1 LRGAGLRVAEYRL
14 TIKPSAAK
22 ELERL
27 AEPVA
32 SRVEAKIAGLAND
45 PRPAGVKKL
54 KGDLALWRIRIGD
67 YRVIY
72 SIDDRTDIVD
82 VVRVRHRSKGYD

>member
-1 LRGAGLRVAEYRL
+1 MADYRL

-27 AEPVA
+27 ATELA
-32 SRVEAKIAGLAND
+32 SRIETKIVALASD

-54 KGDLALWRIRIGD
+54 QGERDLWRIRIGD
-67 YRVIY
+67 YRVVY
-72 SIDDRTDIVD
+72 SIDDRARSVD
-82 VVRVRHRSKGYD
+82 VVRVRHRSKAYE